1 MAAVLPPGGLLPFS
15 METGILKKQRRAKE
29 SHMKKFFRALIKGSC
44 IAALTLAA
52 VLGTA
57 CAAGFFEQFRSEILT
72 SSVEVPHA
80 RVIVP
85 QSALENEEKAEG
97 EEAKEEEKTEG
108 TEEAEETGEAGG
120 TGQAENGEDKET
132 VSLLFAGDLFL
143 TDLLQDK
150 YRQKG
155 IEAAASAELLDVTKD
170 ADIFMLNQE
179 FPFGTTGEAAED
191 KQYTFRIAPSYVS
204 VLNELGADIVTLANN
219 HMLDFGRGP
228 LTETLE
234 LLDREGISHVGAGE
248 NLEEAKRLQTFREG
262 DKTIGILGATR
273 VIPEY
278 SWTASSHSSGLFST
292 YDPTLL
298 LEEIKKAKESCDFVV
313 VYVHWGI
320 EKSTEPEEYQRTL
333 AHQYIDAGADAVIG
347 AHPHVLQ
354 GVEYYSG
361 KPVFYSLGNFIFSN
375 SSYQTML
382 VRLLL
387 QEEGIAIEAVPC
399 VSEANQMRLLE
410 PEKRQDFYRE
420 LEALSENAAVDE
432 DGRITEKE

>member
-15 METGILKKQRRAKE
+15 METVILKRKRRAKE
-29 SHMKKFFRALIKGSC
+29 SYMKEVFKAVITGIGIGALIFAVMLG
-44 IAALTLAA
+44 AAY
-52 VLGTA
+52 
-57 CAAGFFEQFRSEILT
+57 AAGFYKLYGFGAGL
-72 SSVEVPHA
+72 SSVEAPHA
-80 RVIVP
+80 QVIVP
-85 QSALENEEKAEG
+85 QSIQ
-97 EEAKEEEKTEG
+97 KEEEETDWK
-108 TEEAEETGEAGG
+108 EETEQ
-120 TGQAENGEDKET
+120 TENAEDRER

-155 IEAAASAELLDVTKD
+155 IEAAASAELLDVTKE

-191 KQYTFRIAPSYVS
+191 KQYTFRIDPSYVS
-204 VLNELGADIVTLANN
+204 VLSDLGVDVVTLANN
-219 HMLDFGRGP
+219 HMLDFGREP
-228 LTETLE
+228 LTETLD

-248 NLEEAKRLQTFREG
+248 NLEEAKRLQTFQKG

-387 QEEGIAIEAVPC
+387 QEEGISIEAVPC
-399 VSEANQMRLLE
+399 VSEANQMCLLE

-420 LEALSENAAVDE
+420 LEALSENAAVSE